1 MKINATIGKIGLHK
15 RNEPSQIVYC
25 EPVKK
30 YLSTAH
36 VKETSAEQYNK
47 QLKDYEDKE
56 LADELK
62 AKRKRAAYKAN
73 SGGLGSAGLKL
84 TDWDFSGDYS
94 GLDAFS
100 HYPADDAAAAEEQ
113 RKTERQLL
121 YQCLCIKQR
130 RKRNPCLNRSS
141 KALKLK
147 ESKKSLMKVKHLTR
161 GMWPLADKL
170 SKMADGVTQATSGGE
185 QRVSPK
191 PTITPGKA
199 FVPKKFNLANAEY
212 KVTYLPQ
219 KRTDITSLRS
229 PE

>member
-73 SGGLGSAGLKL
+73 SGGYTETRPRIGRGNGRTVAGREAPGWNLQTGTFRVTTLDWMLSAIIQQMIRGIGGSGTVRTLYKWWNKFDATNNSYAHFFSYYELTVFSASLQTSCSRSRYKWLKL
-84 TDWDFSGDYS
+84 W
-94 GLDAFS
+94 
-100 HYPADDAAAAEEQ
+100 
-113 RKTERQLL
+113 
-121 YQCLCIKQR
+121 
-130 RKRNPCLNRSS
+130 
-141 KALKLK
+141 
-147 ESKKSLMKVKHLTR
+147 
-161 GMWPLADKL
+161 
-170 SKMADGVTQATSGGE
+170 
-185 QRVSPK
+185 
-191 PTITPGKA
+191 
-199 FVPKKFNLANAEY
+199 KFNIIVEKTVGVCLFFHRNSRWY
-212 KVTYLPQ
+212 MMRNT
-219 KRTDITSLRS
+219 TI
-229 PE
+229 